1 MLSFLPEAREGLR
14 RAMERQILNFNIEW
28 LEALWSVLALISA
41 ALSVYLWKRAAAVPS
56 LPDQPAFTSAWRAR
70 LHAQAGSAA
79 AFNSST
85 NHCMATTIKDSYPG
99 LYSIERY
106 GRQSGAIRSILRR
119 PPMPYRRSDDAPVR
133 RVDRNLASYVR
144 PAPLDRSGFISLR
157 GSRVR

>member
-1 MLSFLPEAREGLR
+1 
-14 RAMERQILNFNIEW
+14 MERQILNFNIEW

-85 NHCMATTIKDSYPG
+85 NHCMATTIKDNYPG
-99 LYSIERY
+99 LYSITSSIEKDPLRCRNSNAM
-106 GRQSGAIRSILRR
+106 GGEAGPSGL
-119 PPMPYRRSDDAPVR
+119 
-133 RVDRNLASYVR
+133 
-144 PAPLDRSGFISLR
+144 F
-157 GSRVR
+157 